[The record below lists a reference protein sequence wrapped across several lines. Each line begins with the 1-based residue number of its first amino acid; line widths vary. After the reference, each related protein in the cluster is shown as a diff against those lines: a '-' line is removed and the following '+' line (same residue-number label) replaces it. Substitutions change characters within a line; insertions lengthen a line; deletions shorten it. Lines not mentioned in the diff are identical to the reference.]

1 MMISRRTA
9 LLGLTSAWTLGRSSL
24 AFAGSSGGPDD
35 PRLVV
40 ILLRGALDG
49 LSAVTPYGDPDLASY
64 RRALVLPE
72 PGQEGGLLDLGG
84 FYGLHPSLVTLHGL
98 YGQGQML
105 PIHAVAGHY
114 RSRSHFE
121 AQDYLE
127 SGADERLGS
136 GWLNRAVSVLQ
147 GKAKRPDGY
156 GLAMGL
162 TVPLLLRGSARVGSY
177 APAGSQHPD
186 ADLYGQI
193 LALNASDPV
202 TGPALR
208 NALKARGFSDAA
220 MTQGGM
226 AGASGV
232 DTAGKPRKI
241 DAFTQ
246 LSTAAGEMLA
256 TAHGPRVAAL
266 EIGGWDTH
274 AGQLGRLGGPLAQLD
289 RGIGALRQ
297 GLGESW
303 NRTVV
308 LALTE
313 FGRTVRINGTGGTD
327 HGTGTVAFLAGGAVA
342 GGKVGGTWPGLR
354 SGQLF
359 ENRDLAPTTDLRS
372 VVAGVLC
379 DHLHLPQH
387 AVGTVFPGAAVE
399 PARGLV
405 VSV

>member
-84 FYGLHPSLVTLHGL
+84 FYGLHPSLVTLHEL

-147 GKAKRPDGY
+147 GKANRPDGY

-220 MTQGGM
+220 MTQEGM
-226 AGASGV
+226 AAAPGV
-232 DTAGKPRKI
+232 DAAGKPRKI

-297 GLGESW
+297 GLGERW

-372 VVAGVLC
+372 VAAGVLC

-387 AVGTVFPGAAVE
+387 AVGTVFPGTAVE